1 MTDETSD
8 DYFLEIESHF
18 AARRGTPFVFSAK
31 DWALM
36 KSWQADGVPLPV
48 VIEAIDR
55 CWDKSRE
62 GRRRRT
68 VSSLSYCRHAVAE
81 LWEERKS
88 LHIGGSDELPESDPA
103 GSLALL
109 AEELE
114 RAASVADGAAAEILG
129 ATAAS
134 LASLAALGSV
144 PAIEEALASTEQR
157 LVAQLLDSLDPA
169 VRRSTE
175 EEIDRELARFPAL
188 DGEVRERTRDANL
201 RRAVR
206 SRFSLPRLSLFA

>member
-1 MTDETSD
+1 MADEKSD

-18 AARRGTPFVFSAK
+18 AARRGGPFVFSAK

-36 KSWQADGVPLPV
+36 KSWHTDGVPLPV

-55 CWDKSRE
+55 CWEKSRE

-68 VSSLSYCRHAVAE
+68 VSSLAYCRHAVAE

-88 LHIGGSDELPESDPA
+88 LRVGGSDELPESDPA
-103 GSLALL
+103 GALALL

-114 RAASVADGAAAEILG
+114 RAASASAGAAAEILRT
-129 ATAAS
+129 TAG
-134 LASLAALGSV
+134 SLAALAPLGSV

-157 LVAQLLDSLDPA
+157 LVTQLLEALEPA
-169 VRRSTE
+169 VRSETE
-175 EEIDRELARFPAL
+175 EEIDRELARFPSL
-188 DGEVRERTRDANL
+188 DEQVRARTRDANL